1 MEISGNS
8 KQEIRSGKNLFDGTI
23 SASNKRISTS
33 DGGSYDATG
42 YSISSY
48 IEIDANTNY
57 VMNKSYSSYYSYYDN
72 NKKYIAGGEL
82 KNNQAT
88 YSKSNAKYIRFDF
101 KTEDLNTIQLEKGIT
116 VTAYEKFGVSPSINY
131 PSEVKD
137 VGDNVNKF
145 LLPETQK
152 LNGITY
158 INNGDGTFN
167 ISGTATSNA
176 GFISWIPIEEI
187 KNNTMYT
194 LSANTIENIEFR
206 FEEYTEKQGTWIKQ
220 YSKLGVTQTTNPIT
234 KTVVKGAGTYVRF
247 AIVVSNGTTV
257 NLTNVKVKLEEGST
271 ATEYSPYGQGCITEV
286 ISNKNL
292 LQNSNNSVTVYGITA
307 NIQSDDTIK
316 VSGTSTSTNAVYLIN
331 VKKIKASL
339 IKEGNYTI
347 SFKNKEIYNV
357 SIRLRKNNGTTKT
370 EIKNIYLD
378 KINKI
383 ETFDLKSLLDSD
395 TIQVELDIICYS
407 KNEYNFI
414 LNLQLEQ
421 GTTATPYEPHQEQP
435 YTIPTQQ
442 PMKSVGN
449 IRDTFIKT
457 NGKWYER
464 HYIARKIFDG
474 TEGWMFVDSNTRF
487 AIKITEQRAKID
499 VRNSSSNLT
508 ECLSNRFVKA
518 AQASVGKVN
527 NRIAFSEWSG
537 IQFLYLSKIKD
548 SVAELKSYLAEN
560 ETYVDYPL
568 EIPLDLECTEEQSK
582 VLEELT
588 YATTY
593 EGTTHI
599 YSTDEIS
606 PKLKTTCGSEV
617 VPIGHFIIQKPDS
630 EEVKEKT
637 TFTGY
642 DYMSKFDVTYVDDEI
657 YPIKLYDKLNN
668 LCKQVGVELGT
679 KEIINGDYEISG
691 NPFTNNETCKTV
703 LSNIAQLACGF
714 AKIGRDNKLYIIT
727 LSNKEN
733 IVETLDA
740 DCYMDDFSKNDIW
753 GEVNSLIIRLSQV
766 EGENTTIQDE
776 ESIQKNGLT
785 EITISDNYFLKDSA
799 EREKVIQAIW
809 ENIKGLKY
817 LPFSTTY
824 YGFPYL
830 DAGDMLKIVD
840 TKDTKYVSYVFNHE
854 FTYNGSFTG
863 TLETKALTKTQ
874 TALKNTNNIKTK
886 FRNVELKVDKIN
898 GNITSII
905 EKQTDTENKLTQAQQ
920 DIEGFTQ
927 KVFTK
932 DEVTE
937 KVNEIKHTIDNITLQ
952 QQTKGGGNLFFYAKE
967 YWKGSTDNSTATL
980 EEYTNTLIQQNNI
993 SDEGYLI
1000 NKGVSIQSQ
1009 VVKNGQYVISFN
1021 YYKLKADATGYV
1033 KINSTEYKLDGNV
1046 NTWTE
1051 KIIPVKITSN
1061 SIKIEIRSDT
1071 DASFYIADLMVAVGT
1086 EKSVWTQNANE
1097 TRTDTVE
1104 IGKGIQVNS
1113 STKNTYTRIDADGN
1127 RTFNSSTNERVAEM
1141 TDKGVYTKQLEV
1153 KEQAKINVL
1162 LIQQIGS
1169 QVWLTGLGG

>member
-23 SASNKRISTS
+23 SASNRRISTS
-33 DGGSYDATG
+33 DGGSYDTTG

-48 IEIDANTNY
+48 IEIEANTNY

-82 KNNQAT
+82 KNNQAI

-137 VGDNVNKF
+137 VGDNVNEF

-152 LNGITY
+152 LHGITY
-158 INNGDGTFN
+158 IKNDDGTFN
-167 ISGTATSNA
+167 ISGTATSDA
-176 GFISWIPIEEI
+176 YFISWISIEKI

-206 FEEYTEKQGTWIKQ
+206 FEEYAEKQGTWIKQ
-220 YSKLGVTQTTNPIT
+220 YSRLGVTQTTNPIT

-271 ATEYSPYGQGCITEV
+271 PTSYSPYGQGSAKIIKC
-286 ISNKNL
+286 NKNL
-292 LQNSNNSVTVYGITA
+292 LDFTQLTENYLWQCTETINNGIIKIISNSSVGVSFARFNNSLIL
-307 NIQSDDTIK
+307 DTNK
-316 VSGTSTSTNAVYLIN
+316 T
-331 VKKIKASL
+331 
-339 IKEGNYTI
+339 YTI
-347 SFKNKEIYNV
+347 SANTSDDFAGFRVLYPLLGEYSDLGEKSLTFKPKE
-357 SIRLRKNNGTTKT
+357 SIVRLVF
-370 EIKNIYLD
+370 YV
-378 KINKI
+378 KINKSCTI
-383 ETFDLKSLLDSD
+383 SN
-395 TIQVELDIICYS
+395 IQVEE
-407 KNEYNFI
+407 NV
-414 LNLQLEQ
+414 
-421 GTTATPYEPHQEQP
+421 TATLYEPHQEQS
-435 YTIPTQQ
+435 YIIPTQQ
-442 PMKSVGN
+442 PMRSVGN

-548 SVAELKSYLAEN
+548 SVAKLKSYLAEN

>member
-8 KQEIRSGKNLFDGTI
+8 KQETRSGKNLFIPIQEGTNAGITITKNKDGTYNI
-23 SASNKRISTS
+23 AGTSTANIEWTKFINLDKSKIENGSTYILSSTKVLPEGLSSRVEMYNDTAWLRPFVPSINSTTTTNIGVANTS
-33 DGGSYDATG
+33 DT
-42 YSISSY
+42 
-48 IEIDANTNY
+48 TR
-57 VMNKSYSSYYSYYDN
+57 
-72 NKKYIAGGEL
+72 
-82 KNNQAT
+82 
-88 YSKSNAKYIRFDF
+88 IRFGIFIASGVTVNIKDVGF
-101 KTEDLNTIQLEKGIT
+101 QLELGS
-116 VTAYEKFGVSPSINY
+116 TASTYEQYGVSPSPDY
-131 PSEVKD
+131 PSEIKA
-137 VGDNVNKF
+137 VGDNVNLYNKDTEVVGRFIIYTGIETINSGWTHGDYIEVKNNKKISLTCENKVNGQFGIAEYDKDKKF
-145 LLPETQK
+145 LK
-152 LNGITY
+152 LNFYDFINSTADNKYTIT
-158 INNGDGTFN
+158 
-167 ISGTATSNA
+167 TSNTTKYIIAEYRNNLNITNIKVVEGTEA
-176 GFISWIPIEEI
+176 G
-187 KNNTMYT
+187 
-194 LSANTIENIEFR
+194 A
-206 FEEYTEKQGTWIKQ
+206 
-220 YSKLGVTQTTNPIT
+220 YSK
-234 KTVVKGAGTYVRF
+234 
-247 AIVVSNGTTV
+247 
-257 NLTNVKVKLEEGST
+257 
-271 ATEYSPYGQGCITEV
+271 YGQGCVKVTKC
-286 ISNKNL
+286 NKNI
-292 LQNSNNSVTVYGITA
+292 SKYKSF
-307 NIQSDDTIK
+307 
-316 VSGTSTSTNAVYLIN
+316 TSTSSARIVSDTTTSGQQVEGT
-331 VKKIKASL
+331 KIK
-339 IKEGNYTI
+339 KGKTYTI
-347 SFKNKEIYNV
+347 SFDVTGLPSIDYRIQIKECIDKNVTQTSGEIP
-357 SIRLRKNNGTTKT
+357 
-370 EIKNIYLD
+370 NIIQNEALTC
-378 KINKI
+378 N
-383 ETFDLKSLLDSD
+383 TLKR
-395 TIQVELDIICYS
+395 YS
-407 KNEYNFI
+407 KI
-414 LNLQLEQ
+414 V
-421 GTTATPYEPHQEQP
+421 TAYGDNYLYIRCVPNGFVLDNIQIEENSESTPYEEHQEQS
-435 YTIPTQQ
+435 YIMPTQQ
-442 PMKSVGN
+442 PMRSVGN

-464 HYIARKIFDG
+464 HYIARKILDG
-474 TEGWMFVDSNTRF
+474 TEDWSANVNAQFELTGNKYPNYKKNNEGGTCISSHYRYSLTLDTCIWIGNYSF
-487 AIKITEQRAKID
+487 III
-499 VRNSSSNLT
+499 RNPT
-508 ECLSNRFVKA
+508 YKTVEEFKT
-518 AQASVGKVN
+518 
-527 NRIAFSEWSG
+527 
-537 IQFLYLSKIKD
+537 Y
-548 SVAELKSYLAEN
+548 LKSQYDAG
-560 ETYVDYPL
+560 TPVYVDYIL
-568 EIPLDLECTEEQSK
+568 ETPTDIECTEEQNK

-599 YSTDEIS
+599 YSSDEIS
-606 PKLKTTCGSEV
+606 PKLKTTVGSEI
-617 VPIGHFIIQKPDS
+617 VPIGQFIIQKPDS

-642 DYMSKFDVTYVDDEI
+642 DHMSKFDVTYVDDEI

-714 AKIGRDNKLYIIT
+714 AKIGRDNKLYIIA

-733 IVETLDA
+733 IAETLDA
-740 DCYMDDFSKNDIW
+740 NCYMDDFSKNDIW

-809 ENIKGLKY
+809 KNIKGLKY

-830 DAGDMLKIVD
+830 DVGDMLKIAD
-840 TKDTKYVSYVFNHE
+840 TKDNEYVSYVFNHE
-854 FTYNGSFTG
+854 FAYNGSFTG

-886 FRNVELKVDKIN
+886 FRNVELKVDKID
-898 GNITSII
+898 GKITSII
-905 EKQTDTENKLTQAQQ
+905 EQQTDTENKLTQAQQ

-927 KVFTK
+927 KVATK
-932 DEVTE
+932 DELTE

-952 QQTKGGGNLFFYAKE
+952 QQTKGGGNIFFYAKE
-967 YWKGSTDNSTATL
+967 YWRGQTQDSEATL
-980 EEYTNTLIQQNNI
+980 EEYTHTLIQQNNI

-1033 KINSTEYKLDGNV
+1033 KINEIEYKLDGNV

-1051 KIIPVKITSN
+1051 KIIPIEVTSN
-1061 SIKIEIRSDT
+1061 NIKIEIGSDT

-1153 KEQAKINVL
+1153 KEQAIINSL
-1162 LIQQIGS
+1162 LIQEVSGQI
-1169 QVWLTGLGG
+1169 WITGIGG